1 MQVAGERID
10 SGNVVKLQLVGTLLC
25 NAHDVPEFA
34 ILEVPLVDEHG
45 KREDWPWH
53 LLVDHDWPESECLPC
68 DLVSVEGQLA
78 ANGAGEPQL
87 MASRVRVLRRDITGE
102 QRELLLKCKDTVKR
116 WDRAR
121 RMSAR

>member
-1 MQVAGERID
+1 MRVAREPVER
-10 SGNVVKLQLVGTLLC
+10 GNVVKLQLVGTLLC
-25 NAHDVPEFA
+25 NAHDVPELA

-53 LLVDHDWPESECLPC
+53 LLVGHDWPESECLPC

-78 ANGAGEPQL
+78 ANGAAEPL
-87 MASRVRVLRRDITGE
+87 LIASRARVVRRDITGE

-121 RMSAR
+121 RMSSR